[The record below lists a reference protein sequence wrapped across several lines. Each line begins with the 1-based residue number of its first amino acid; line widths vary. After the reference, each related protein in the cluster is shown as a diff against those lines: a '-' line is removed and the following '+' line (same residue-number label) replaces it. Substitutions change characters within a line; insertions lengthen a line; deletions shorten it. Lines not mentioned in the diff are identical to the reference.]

1 MTGIIP
7 IGTKSGLLLLTP
19 RQAAERLGISE
30 RTLWQLK
37 ADGEIPF
44 LRIGRLIRYSLV
56 DLEKWVE
63 DRSQGGK

>member
-1 MTGIIP
+1 MTGNTP
-7 IGTKSGLLLLTP
+7 VGTKSGLLLLTP